1 MNGIYVSDNYLTLY
15 HNILDQKDFC
25 IDESNSNDCL
35 PTIGMKASCRPHIE
49 LIIITKDGKHELY
62 SPHKLINNTCPRYRD
77 PVSPNSIGPGSKL
90 IQLCNYNI
98 LEPTED
104 SSNSISPIIMNL
116 FAQASAECLEFLKKC
131 KRNTLTEVASVTSIL
146 DPQSQGIINN
156 NYC

>member
-1 MNGIYVSDNYLTLY
+1 
-15 HNILDQKDFC
+15 
-25 IDESNSNDCL
+25 
-35 PTIGMKASCRPHIE
+35 MKASCRPHIE
-49 LIIITKDGKHELY
+49 LIIITKDGKNELY
-62 SPHKLINNTCPRYRD
+62 SPKKLITTCPRYRD
-77 PVSPNSIGPGSKL
+77 PVSPNSNITIGPGSKL

-98 LEPTED
+98 LEPTEN